1 MIDEVKARVEREFSD
16 IFESRFNQ
24 LEQQLKE
31 KEKIALEAKKMLEEI
46 QDKQAQPAPPQL
58 VIDDSHLR
66 ESKDL
71 QEKALSE
78 LKIQQ

>member
-46 QDKQAQPAPPQL
+46 QDKQAQPAPPQP

>member
-1 MIDEVKARVEREFSD
+1 
-16 IFESRFNQ
+16 
-24 LEQQLKE
+24 
-31 KEKIALEAKKMLEEI
+31 MLEEI
-46 QDKQAQPAPPQL
+46 QDKQAQPAPPQP

-78 LKIQQ
+78 LKILQ